1 MQAWATNEL
10 IAKAVVYT
18 TNIQHQLKAAKIAY
32 GILIADA
39 NYDKSLSSLKYFS
52 NRINKISVE
61 TDMKIGLSDIT
72 EMQQFLQQ
80 AGRTS
85 VENLFAI
92 FKGDEFYIMKV
103 MPYANKAFQKEAIIE
118 FIQEYKAGTLQPY
131 IKSQPEPEED
141 YQNGVKVLVGSTIK

>member
-72 EMQQFLQQ
+72 EMQ
-80 AGRTS
+80 
-85 VENLFAI
+85 
-92 FKGDEFYIMKV
+92 
-103 MPYANKAFQKEAIIE
+103 
-118 FIQEYKAGTLQPY
+118 
-131 IKSQPEPEED
+131 
-141 YQNGVKVLVGSTIK
+141 